1 MAGSMLQNAVIFL
14 GAALVCVPVSKKLGI
29 GSVLGYLLAGIII
42 GPFVLG
48 FIRQEG
54 EDIMHAA
61 EFGVVMML
69 FLIGLELNPQSFW
82 NMRKSILGMG
92 LSQMLATSLLLFA
105 LCYFFMGFSPEA
117 SVAIS
122 LSMSMS
128 STAIALQTL
137 KEKGLSNTLAGK
149 ASFSVLLLQDIAVIP
164 ILAILPLMAKTG
176 RTEAVE
182 HHNFITDLPTHFATL
197 VILAAVGLILL
208 AGRYLVNPFLRLIAR
223 VHMRELFTAAALFIV
238 VGVAWLMEKVGLS
251 AALGTFMAGVLLANS
266 EYRHELES
274 DIEPF
279 KGLLLGLF
287 FIAVGS
293 TINFTL
299 ILESPGRIFS
309 TVLLIMAIK
318 ALVLA
323 GIGKVFKLKIDQNIL
338 FALLLSQVGEF
349 AFVLLASTRQMG
361 ILEKAQSDHL
371 MAAVTISMILSPL
384 LLFIN
389 EKFIA
394 PRVGVKESVSKKEA
408 DIIDEQQGVIIA
420 GFGHFGSTVGRF
432 LRANGV
438 KATILDNDSDRVDLL
453 RKMGFKVFYGDA
465 TRVDLLEAAGA
476 GKARLLISAIDDP
489 ERNMALTD
497 VVKKHFPQ
505 LKIFMRAKNRYDAY
519 DLVDL
524 GISHIYRE
532 SLHSSVYLGV
542 DVLSELGQRR
552 YTATRKAMDFIRY
565 DQAALEKLSRERH
578 EKDRYILSVKNEI
591 ELQERLLSEDQLFAD
606 MRSDS
611 AWDAEKRRTDS

>member
-14 GAALVCVPVSKKLGI
+14 GAALICVPVSKKLGI

-92 LSQMLATSLLLFA
+92 LSQMLATSVLLFA
-105 LCYFFMGFSPEA
+105 LFCFFLGFSPEA

-137 KEKGLSNTLAGK
+137 KEKGLSNTQAGK

-164 ILAILPLMAKTG
+164 ILAILPLMAKPG
-176 RTEAVE
+176 RTEAME
-182 HHNFITDLPTHFATL
+182 HHNFITELPTHYATL
-197 VILAAVGLILL
+197 VILAAVGLIFL

-223 VHMRELFTAAALFIV
+223 VHMRELFTASALFIV
-238 VGVAWLMEKVGLS
+238 VGVAWLMEQVGLS

-309 TVLLIMAIK
+309 IVLLIMAIK

-361 ILEKAQSDHL
+361 ILEKAQSDYL

-394 PRVGVKESVSKKEA
+394 PRVGVKEAAPQKEA

-465 TRVDLLEAAGA
+465 TRVDLLESAGA

-489 ERNMALTD
+489 ERNKELAD

-505 LKIFMRAKNRYDAY
+505 LRIFMRAKNRNDAY
-519 DLVDL
+519 ELVDM
-524 GISHIYRE
+524 GINHIYRE

-542 DVLSELGQRR
+542 DVLHELGRRR

-578 EKDRYILSVKNEI
+578 QKDRYILSVKNEI

-606 MRSDS
+606 KRSDS
-611 AWDAEKRRTDS
+611 AWDSEKRKADS